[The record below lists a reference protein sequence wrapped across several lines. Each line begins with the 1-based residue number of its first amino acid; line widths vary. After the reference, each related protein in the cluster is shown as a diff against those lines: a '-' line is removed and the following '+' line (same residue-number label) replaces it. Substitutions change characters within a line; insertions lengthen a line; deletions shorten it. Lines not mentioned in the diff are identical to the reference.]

1 MVIPADTDQ
10 ESFQIQLQ
18 LWRAMSAE
26 QKFAQVFQLCDDA
39 RALVVD
45 GIRSRH
51 PEYSEDQIKHASF
64 RIFLG
69 DELYQTVWPDRPL
82 LPS

>member
-1 MVIPADTDQ
+1 MIPADTDQ
-10 ESFQIQLQ
+10 ESFQVQLNI
-18 LWRAMSAE
+18 WRTMPAE
-26 QKFAQVFQLCDDA
+26 QKFAQLLQLNDDA

-51 PEYSEDQIKHASF
+51 PDYSEEQVKHASF

-69 DELYQTVWPDRPL
+69 DALYQTVWPDRPL